1 MRRPLIRLL
10 EAVAVFVSIATIL
23 VGLVIWR
30 LSSAPLSLDPVK
42 YWLVDALLDGRAG
55 VTLALGETSVSWG
68 GWRDFFQVRARDAEL
83 KGAAGPTA
91 LFETIVNE
99 AAALDAANL
108 PVDRLMRAL
117 RLMKRRAS
125 LCVAV
130 ADITDSWPLAE
141 ITRALTRMAE
151 TALAQAFRH
160 ALATTVARGRLPL
173 TLGDDPLVDS
183 GLICLAMGKM
193 GAYELN
199 YSSDI
204 DLIVFYDNEHPA
216 LAGFDEVRRGFVE
229 VTRVMVRIMEER
241 TAEGYVFRT
250 DLR

>member
-1 MRRPLIRLL
+1 EYAAVEVEPTSLAFRPTMMFQVRSHTFALANPG
-10 EAVAVFVSIATIL
+10 AVALPFRWRVTAADGSREPLPPHEAPFSASPAVGGGLAAPPPFSL
-23 VGLVIWR
+23 VE
-30 LSSAPLSLDPVK
+30 SSAPCGRRHSHCGGAAARAMVAEGPGRD
-42 YWLVDALLDGRAG
+42 LLRGIFANSPYLTQICLREQA
-55 VTLALGETSVSWG
+55 TMMELA
-68 GWRDFFQVRARDAEL
+68 
-83 KGAAGPTA
+83 AAGPTA

-108 PVDRLMRAL
+108 PIDRLMRAL

-183 GLICLAMGKM
+183 G
-193 GAYELN
+193 
-199 YSSDI
+199 
-204 DLIVFYDNEHPA
+204 
-216 LAGFDEVRRGFVE
+216 
-229 VTRVMVRIMEER
+229 
-241 TAEGYVFRT
+241 
-250 DLR
+250 